1 MSGHFTFMLY
11 QNVHCI
17 AYLAGNALNGTE
29 NQTQPNLHHCYSHDV
44 STAVAT
50 SLDQQQTAL
59 AVLGAVVSGVYGVL
73 LDTRSR
79 KYVMA
84 AGTVLRAIGDVWLFL
99 CLRSSALTTSNAVL
113 LTALFNGLAGGS
125 YVVLTAQ
132 LAFLTDT
139 SSPTRR
145 TFVLGLALSVMP
157 MGSIA
162 STILSAAVTSLELYG
177 AVFSIAMVVHLMYL
191 AYLHYVLRELRKPSR
206 LEANA
211 LEEKPP
217 SVKEWILSGALF
229 TPIVMI
235 VSNPTLRWLSM
246 MIPCLVFARKVAEL
260 EVTNQLSEMPIRYMA
275 TMVTTAMSSGLAALC
290 LVPAFVMLYRKYAI
304 REQRQS
310 TNDSQDGP
318 NLGDVELDNVPRDA
332 GLDTAGS
339 GQSRFD
345 NKVAVRQ
352 ELLLCRLCFFVQ
364 ATSLVLLSLSRN
376 KTFSSVAFAITA
388 LGSPVDASLFTLT
401 TLAVAPGQIGSAIIG
416 FRVIENMAGAL
427 CGSLLSAISK
437 VTSERPSF
445 VVCWPTAGVCVLCA
459 IVIARLRPRML
470 REDDRH

>member
-1 MSGHFTFMLY
+1 MSGHSTFMLY

-44 STAVAT
+44 SAAVAT

-99 CLRSSALTTSNAVL
+99 CRESSGHVFVTRSASYLPTRAVRSSALTTSNAVL

-260 EVTNQLSEMPIRYMA
+260 EVTNQLSEMPIRVSRLRCTKRAEHSPLTMNGYSQYMA

-332 GLDTAGS
+332 GLDAAGS

-376 KTFSSVAFAITA
+376 KTFSSV
-388 LGSPVDASLFTLT
+388 GEP
-401 TLAVAPGQIGSAIIG
+401 Q
-416 FRVIENMAGAL
+416 
-427 CGSLLSAISK
+427 
-437 VTSERPSF
+437 
-445 VVCWPTAGVCVLCA
+445 
-459 IVIARLRPRML
+459 
-470 REDDRH
+470 

>member
-1 MSGHFTFMLY
+1 
-11 QNVHCI
+11 
-17 AYLAGNALNGTE
+17 
-29 NQTQPNLHHCYSHDV
+29 
-44 STAVAT
+44 
-50 SLDQQQTAL
+50 
-59 AVLGAVVSGVYGVL
+59 
-73 LDTRSR
+73 
-79 KYVMA
+79 MA

-260 EVTNQLSEMPIRYMA
+260 EVTNQLSEMPIR
-275 TMVTTAMSSGLAALC
+275 
-290 LVPAFVMLYRKYAI
+290 
-304 REQRQS
+304 RQS